1 MVSAVGLDR
10 YGFLER
16 PFFQGVILNKTKK
29 KTINIYSLLAA
40 TVKISYTCL
49 LYTSDAADE

>member
-40 TVKISYTCL
+40 TVKISYTMH
-49 LYTSDAADE
+49 TQIVKT